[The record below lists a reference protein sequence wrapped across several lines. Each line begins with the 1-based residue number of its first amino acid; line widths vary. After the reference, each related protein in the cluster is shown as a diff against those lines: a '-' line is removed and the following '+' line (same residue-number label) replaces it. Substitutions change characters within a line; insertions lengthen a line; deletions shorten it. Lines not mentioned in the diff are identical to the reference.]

1 MSSLELAVAT
11 LRSLPE
17 AFQGQAVEFIHKLHA
32 ANRQER
38 LEALRRTA
46 GCLSDDEADAMERTI
61 EDAFEHVDGH

>member
-32 ANRQER
+32 TNRQER

-46 GCLSDDEADAMERTI
+46 GCLSDDEADAMQRSI
-61 EDAFEHVDGH
+61 EDTFENVDGH